1 MLFLGMIQRR
11 FLRQER
17 CSIRKAWYQNQP
29 DSLSFHFWRTLLA
42 ASRVRHL
49 QKQSQSR
56 WCWYYF
62 GASNSPYPSR
72 IDFAVDLPFSSDLVP
87 CIHSAFVILT
97 MNDLLVVVRDQGMD
111 YVFEFVRRIVYV
123 ADGLGVDQRVV
134 VSLLRVAK
142 GKDSSSCCKAWK

>member
-1 MLFLGMIQRR
+1 M
-11 FLRQER
+11 
-17 CSIRKAWYQNQP
+17 
-29 DSLSFHFWRTLLA
+29 
-42 ASRVRHL
+42 
-49 QKQSQSR
+49 
-56 WCWYYF
+56 
-62 GASNSPYPSR
+62 
-72 IDFAVDLPFSSDLVP
+72 P